1 MERPPSCCD
10 FCGEV
15 NCLREYPTENGI
27 INWYACASCTTL
39 IESERWEPL
48 IERSLN
54 AYVQL
59 RAVPEGEEE
68 VLRKHVEQM
77 VQAFRSFRMVGV

>member
-10 FCGEV
+10 FCGDT
-15 NCLREYPTENGI
+15 NCLREYPTDNGG
-27 INWYACASCTTL
+27 INWYVCATCTQF
-39 IESERWEPL
+39 IDAEKWEQL

-59 RAVPEGEEE
+59 RAVPDGEED
-68 VLRKHVEQM
+68 VLRKHVEQL
-77 VQAFRSFRMVGV
+77 VQAFRSFGLVGA